1 MMEGTVAK
9 ERAALDTQM
18 RREHERLDALY
29 AQLRGAF
36 AHGVGPE
43 TSRLWSELTAAL
55 EAHMAQEDRQLI
67 PSVSEDD
74 PEQARQLLRE
84 HDEVRQRMRQ
94 IGVGV
99 ELNVTSAEA
108 IALFIHLLRSHA
120 RREEAMMFRWLSSG
134 EAGLA
139 KRPVDELSPTP
150 VGERRPAR
158 AL

>member
-9 ERAALDTQM
+9 ENVTKENVTKARAGLDTQM

-74 PEQARQLLRE
+74 PEQARQLLQE
-84 HDEVRQRMRQ
+84 HDEVRQRMRE

-99 ELNVTSAEA
+99 DLDDPSAEA
-108 IALFIHLLRSHA
+108 IAQYI
-120 RREEAMMFRWLSSG
+120 
-134 EAGLA
+134 
-139 KRPVDELSPTP
+139 
-150 VGERRPAR
+150 
-158 AL
+158 